1 MYKNGKKKSCHILIV
16 CFKGFGVQN
25 VPHFFY
31 SVHCVL
37 LYKFDTIFSE
47 YMLMTVMKDYMKVSS
62 TTKATKKVT
71 VTHVQLQE
79 CSSFISSSVLQAA
92 LSALGRAA
100 VHNVCTARLGFHLG
114 LHPQSERESFLVLF
128 DLCVRYTNL
137 EGRRRA
143 STDSSNWIY
152 ADHDDMETFFG
163 LHLLAEAMKAHHR
176 NLSELYRGK
185 DGIPP
190 TNTSNPYSN
199 E

>member
-1 MYKNGKKKSCHILIV
+1 MYNNVKKKSCHILE

-25 VPHFFY
+25 VPRFFY

-47 YMLMTVMKDYMKVSS
+47 YMLMTVIRDYMKVSS

-79 CSSFISSSVLQAA
+79 CYSFISSPVLQAA

-100 VHNVCTARLGFHLG
+100 VHNVCTARQGFHLG

-137 EGRRRA
+137 DGRCRA
-143 STDSSNWIY
+143 STDSIATGFMLITMIW
-152 ADHDDMETFFG
+152 
-163 LHLLAEAMKAHHR
+163 R
-176 NLSELYRGK
+176 LSLGFICWLK
-185 DGIPP
+185 P
-190 TNTSNPYSN
+190 
-199 E
+199 